1 MTQRTIEVDAHIE
14 HGRVV
19 IDMPTD
25 VPDGPVHVV
34 VTIDT
39 PTQRTT
45 GEQFLSQLRM
55 IDLSGW
61 PADARFGR
69 DELYGDDG
77 R

>member
-1 MTQRTIEVDAHIE
+1 MSNQTIEVDVQVE
-14 HGRVV
+14 HGRVI

-25 VPDGPVHVV
+25 IPDGPVHLVV
-34 VTIDT
+34 YIDAL
-39 PTQRTT
+39 PSLSP

-55 IDLSGW
+55 LDVSGW